1 MDTQKLAALLSRLLT
16 ETVDNTATAM
26 VMLDTQARILAHLER
41 RDADAVVDEISAE
54 LKSRRRELLRELDTW
69 MSSLSPTPRSD
80 IQARSEEHT
89 SELQSRGHLVC
100 RRLL

>member
-80 IQARSEEHT
+80 IQA
-89 SELQSRGHLVC
+89 
-100 RRLL
+100 